1 MITTCEHAGFR
12 WGLDIGISSTTQN
25 LFEQVDFRDRVALML
40 AWTKLKRVPCLRLM
54 RNSLSRRTGARLHS
68 NFTLLC
74 KFYRSQW
81 IALTNALSSSG
92 RNVLL
97 KLWSP
102 KDSEDGNIDIESVQF
117 YGYSGPRFFQAT
129 EAC

>member
-1 MITTCEHAGFR
+1 MRAT
-12 WGLDIGISSTTQN
+12 DP
-25 LFEQVDFRDRVALML
+25 VAQ
-40 AWTKLKRVPCLRLM
+40 ANVRGR
-54 RNSLSRRTGARLHS
+54 
-68 NFTLLC
+68 
-74 KFYRSQW
+74 
-81 IALTNALSSSG
+81 SG

-129 EAC
+129 ETC